1 MGLNIT
7 IITEVQMY
15 QAEHTSTWHLQKI
28 HSQHQQ
34 ESQQQRGK
42 LCGL

>member
-1 MGLNIT
+1 MDLKLEQVIQQET
-7 IITEVQMY
+7 HQV
-15 QAEHTSTWHLQKI
+15 EHTFICALQKI

-42 LCGL
+42 LCGH

>member
-1 MGLNIT
+1 MDLKLEQVIQQET
-7 IITEVQMY
+7 H
-15 QAEHTSTWHLQKI
+15 QAVHTSTWHLQKI